1 MAVSAEYSGFVMEL
15 LEPLGGVLLRRMFG
29 GAGLFCH
36 GVMFGLIAGERLYFK
51 VGVDNRGDFEKAGCG
66 PFVYATKNGAHGI
79 LSYYEAPD
87 FLFDEQDEML
97 VWARKALDEAL
108 RANAAGKAKPLSRK
122 PRKTG

>member
-1 MAVSAEYSGFVMEL
+1 MEL
-15 LEPLGGVLLRRMFG
+15 LEPLGGVGLRRMFG

-51 VGVDNRGDFEKAGCG
+51 AGDANRGDFEDAGCG
-66 PFVYATKNGAHGI
+66 PFTYATKNGEHGI

-97 VWARKALDEAL
+97 AWARKALDEAL
-108 RANAAGKAKPLSRK
+108 RANAAKKTKPPARK